1 MAPDQQPEEAPA
13 QPPAGVTRRGLLGAL
28 GLGVGGLAVGAA
40 AGYAVASEADTGDA
54 PAVATEVGAVPAP
67 GSTVEP
73 FHGVHQAGIETSLQA
88 NATLVALDLA
98 DDVDREALVR
108 LMRLL
113 TDDVERLSEGRPA
126 LADPQ
131 PELAVVPA
139 RLTVTV
145 GYGMGLLEAA
155 GLADEAPDW
164 LADGLPAFSIDTLQ
178 DRWTD
183 GDLLLQV
190 AAEDPVTVSHA
201 LRVLLNDAG
210 PFATVRWVQSGFH
223 RPANTAP
230 TGITGRNLF
239 GQVDGTVN
247 PTPGTEDFAD
257 VVWVAPGA
265 GTPSWLEGGTGMV
278 VRRVAMDLRVWGGID
293 TTSKEESIG
302 RRLSD
307 GAPLTGGTEFTAP
320 DYEAVDENGFL
331 VIPPTSHMRLAH
343 STGPVERILR
353 RPYNYDDGIASDGS
367 ADAGLIFVAF
377 MADPTAQYVPIQTRL
392 AKSDVLNIWTTPI
405 GSALFAVPRGVQP
418 GEYIGQA
425 LLG

>member
-1 MAPDQQPEEAPA
+1 MVPDQHPEQSPG
-13 QPPAGVTRRGLLGAL
+13 GVTRRGLLGAL

-40 AGYAVASEADTGDA
+40 AGYAVASEADPAAAGSEGASPGTGS
-54 PAVATEVGAVPAP
+54 VPAP
-67 GSTVEP
+67 GSTVVP
-73 FHGVHQAGIETSLQA
+73 FHGVHQAGIETPLQA
-88 NATLVALDLA
+88 NATLVALDLK
-98 DDVDREALVR
+98 DGVDREALIR

-113 TDDVERLSEGRPA
+113 TDDVQRLSEGRPA

-155 GLADEAPDW
+155 GLADQAPAW
-164 LADGLPAFSIDTLQ
+164 LAAGLPAFSIDKLQ
-178 DRWTD
+178 DRWTG

-190 AAEDPVTVSHA
+190 AAEDPITVSHA
-201 LRVLLNDAG
+201 VRVLLNDAR
-210 PFATVRWVQSGFH
+210 PFATVRWSQSGFH

-230 TGITGRNLF
+230 AGITGRNLF

-247 PTPGTEDFAD
+247 PKPGSDDFAG

-265 GTPSWLEGGTGMV
+265 ATPTWLVGGAGMV
-278 VRRVAMDLRVWGGID
+278 VRRIAMDLRVWGGVD
-293 TTSKEESIG
+293 SRSKEQSIG

-320 DYEAVDENGFL
+320 DYEAVDDNGFL
-331 VIPPTSHMRLAH
+331 VIPPTAHMRLAH
-343 STGPVERILR
+343 AQGPSERILR

-367 ADAGLIFVAF
+367 ADAGLVFVAF
-377 MADPTAQYVPIQTRL
+377 MADPDVQFVPLQERL

-405 GSALFAVPRGVQP
+405 GSALFAVPGGVQP

-425 LLG
+425 LLS

>member
-1 MAPDQQPEEAPA
+1 MVADPLSE

-40 AGYAVASEADTGDA
+40 AGYSAASQGDPGA
-54 PAVATEVGAVPAP
+54 GDPAAQPEVGAVPAP
-67 GSTVEP
+67 GSTVVP
-73 FHGVHQAGIETSLQA
+73 FHGAHQAGIETPLQA
-88 NATLVALDLA
+88 TATFVALDVKE
-98 DDVDREALVR
+98 DVDREALIR
-108 LMRLL
+108 WMRLL

-145 GYGMGLLEAA
+145 GYGMGLLAAA
-155 GLADEAPDW
+155 GLADQAPDW
-164 LADGLPAFSIDTLQ
+164 LAAGLPAFSIDELQ
-178 DRWTD
+178 ERWSD

-190 AAEDPVTVSHA
+190 AAEDPLTVWHA
-201 LRVLLNDAG
+201 LRVLLNDSG

-230 TGITGRNLF
+230 AGITGRNLF

-247 PTPGTEDFAD
+247 PTPGTQDFAD
-257 VVWVAPGA
+257 VVWLAAGA
-265 GTPSWLEGGTGMV
+265 GTPAWLEGGTSVV
-278 VRRVAMDLRVWGGID
+278 VRRIAMDLRVWGGLD
-293 TTSKEESIG
+293 DMTKEDSIG

-307 GAPLTGGTEFTAP
+307 GAPLTGGTEFSAP
-320 DYEAVDENGFL
+320 DYAAVDANGFL
-331 VIPPTSHMRLAH
+331 VIPPTAHMRLAH
-343 STGPVERILR
+343 AQSPGERILR
-353 RPYNYDDGIASDGS
+353 RPYNYDDGIAADGT
-367 ADAGLIFVAF
+367 ADAGLVFVAYQ
-377 MADPTAQYVPIQTRL
+377 ADPSTQFVPIQERL
-392 AKSDVLNIWTTPI
+392 AQADVLNIWTTPI

-418 GEYIGQA
+418 GEYLGQA

>member
-1 MAPDQQPEEAPA
+1 MAPDPEPEQAPT
-13 QPPAGVTRRGLLGAL
+13 GVTRRGLLGAL
-28 GLGVGGLAVGAA
+28 GIGVGGLAVGAA
-40 AGYAVASEADTGDA
+40 AGYAVASETDA
-54 PAVATEVGAVPAP
+54 SAGGSGTAVTEPGAVPAP
-67 GSTVEP
+67 GSTVVP
-73 FHGVHQAGIETSLQA
+73 FHGVHQAGVETPLQA
-88 NATLVALDLA
+88 TATFVALDLK

-155 GLADEAPDW
+155 GLADQAPAW
-164 LADGLPAFSIDTLQ
+164 LVEGLGSFSIDKLQ
-178 DRWTD
+178 ERWTG

-201 LRVLLNDAG
+201 VRVLLNDSG

-223 RPANTAP
+223 RPSNTAP

-247 PTPGTEDFAD
+247 PTPGTEDFAA
-257 VVWVAPGA
+257 VVWLGSGSGVPA
-265 GTPSWLEGGTGMV
+265 WLQGGSSVV
-278 VRRVAMDLRVWGGID
+278 VRRVAMDLKVWGGLD
-293 TTSKEESIG
+293 EMTKEDSIG

-331 VIPPTSHMRLAH
+331 VIPPTAHMRLAH
-343 STGPVERILR
+343 AAAPSERILR
-353 RPYNYDDGIASDGS
+353 RPYNYDDGIAADGT
-367 ADAGLIFVAF
+367 ADAGLIFVAYQ
-377 MADPTAQYVPIQTRL
+377 ADPAAQFLPIQERL

-405 GSALFAVPRGVQP
+405 GSALFAVPGGVQP
-418 GEYIGQA
+418 GEYLGQD

>member
-1 MAPDQQPEEAPA
+1 MTPDQPPPEH
-13 QPPAGVTRRGLLGAL
+13 PPAGVTRRGLLGAL

-40 AGYAVASEADTGDA
+40 AGYAAASEAQAPPADDA
-54 PAVATEVGAVPAP
+54 GAAVPGSVPVP

-73 FHGVHQAGIETSLQA
+73 FHGAHQAGIETGMQA
-88 NATLVALDLA
+88 TATLLALDLR
-98 DDVDREALVR
+98 DDVDREALIR

-131 PELAVVPA
+131 PELAGVPA

-145 GYGMGLLEAA
+145 GYGMGLLDAA
-155 GLADEAPDW
+155 GVADQAPDW
-164 LADGLPAFSIDTLQ
+164 LVDGLPSFPIDELE
-178 DRWTD
+178 DRWSG
-183 GDLLLQV
+183 GDLMLQV

-201 LRVLLNDAG
+201 VRVLLNDAG
-210 PFATVRWVQSGFH
+210 PFATVRWVQTGFH

-230 TGITGRNLF
+230 IGITGRNLF

-257 VVWVAPGA
+257 VVWLSPST
-265 GTPSWLEGGTGMV
+265 GTPTWLEGGTGMV
-278 VRRVAMDLRVWGGID
+278 VRRIAMDMRVWGGLD
-293 TTSKEESIG
+293 TRTKEDSIG

-320 DYEAVDENGFL
+320 DYEAVDENGLL
-331 VIPPTSHMRLAH
+331 VIPPTAHMRLAH
-343 STGPVERILR
+343 SQSPVERILR
-353 RPYNYDDGIASDGS
+353 RPYNYDDGISADGT
-367 ADAGLIFVAF
+367 ADAGLVFVAF
-377 MADPTAQYVPIQTRL
+377 MADPSAQFVPIQERL
-392 AKSDVLNIWTTPI
+392 ATSDVLNIWTTPI

>member
-1 MAPDQQPEEAPA
+1 MVPDPQPE

-40 AGYAVASEADTGDA
+40 AGYAAASEGDSAADGAAGDA
-54 PAVATEVGAVPAP
+54 PEVGTVPAP
-67 GSTVEP
+67 GSTIEP
-73 FHGVHQAGIETSLQA
+73 FHGVHQAGVETPLQA
-88 NATLVALDLA
+88 TATFVALDLA

-131 PELAVVPA
+131 PELAGVPA

-145 GYGMGLLEAA
+145 GFGMGLLEAA
-155 GLADEAPDW
+155 GLADQAPDW
-164 LADGLPAFSIDTLQ
+164 LAEGLPAFSIDKLQ
-178 DRWTD
+178 DRWTG

-190 AAEDPVTVSHA
+190 AAEDPVTVSHT

-210 PFATVRWVQSGFH
+210 PFATVRWAQSGFH

-230 TGITGRNLF
+230 AGITGRNLF

-257 VVWVAPGA
+257 VVWLAPGS
-265 GTPSWLEGGTGMV
+265 GTPTWLEGGSSVV
-278 VRRVAMDLRVWGGID
+278 VRRIAMDLRVWGGLD
-293 TTSKEESIG
+293 VMTKEDSIG

-331 VIPPTSHMRLAH
+331 VIPPTAHMRLAH
-343 STGPVERILR
+343 AQAPIERILR
-353 RPYNYDDGIASDGS
+353 RPYNYDDGIAADGT
-367 ADAGLIFVAF
+367 ADAGLIFVAYQ
-377 MADPTAQYVPIQTRL
+377 ADPAAQFVPLQERL
-392 AKSDVLNIWTTPI
+392 ATSDVLNIWTTPI
-405 GSALFAVPRGVQP
+405 GSALFAVPGGVQP
-418 GEYIGQA
+418 GEYLGQA